1 MFCGDGAFY
10 VTLRP
15 MTQTLIGYARCS
27 TDKQDLGAQHD
38 ALLTLGVAAD
48 RIYTDKG
55 FTGTNRTRPG
65 LDQALAAVRSGDTLV
80 VPKLDRLARSVPDA
94 RAIGDDLAAR
104 GVKLQL
110 GTSVHDPADPMG
122 KLFFNILATFAEF
135 EADLIRMRTREGM
148 AVARAKGKLR
158 GKKPKLSDRQQKEL
172 RRMYDTGDYS
182 ISDLAELFSISRPT
196 VYRTLGRQPVTPAKA
211 A

>member
-1 MFCGDGAFY
+1 MPVY
-10 VTLRP
+10 
-15 MTQTLIGYARCS
+15 
-27 TDKQDLGAQHD
+27 KQDLAAQHD
-38 ALLTLGVAAD
+38 ALLKLGVAAD
-48 RIYTDKG
+48 RIYIDKG
-55 FTGTNRTRPG
+55 FTGTNRARPG
-65 LDQALAAVRSGDTLV
+65 LEQALAAVRSGDTLV

-94 RAIGDDLAAR
+94 RAIGDDLTVR

-110 GTSVHDPADPMG
+110 GANVHDPSDPMG

-148 AVARAKGKLR
+148 AVARAKGKLL

-172 RRMYDTGDYS
+172 RRMHETSDYS
-182 ISDLAELFSISRPT
+182 ISDLADLFSISRPT
-196 VYRTLGRQPVTPAKA
+196 VYRTLSRQVASPSAKA

>member
-1 MFCGDGAFY
+1 
-10 VTLRP
+10 
-15 MTQTLIGYARCS
+15 MTHVLIGYARCS
-27 TDKQDLGAQHD
+27 TDKQDLAAQRET
-38 ALLTLGVAAD
+38 LLGLGVAAD

-55 FTGTNRTRPG
+55 FTGTNRDRPG
-65 LDQALAAVRSGDTLV
+65 LGQALAAVRSGDTLV

-94 RAIGDDLAAR
+94 RAIGDGLAAR

-110 GTSVHDPADPMG
+110 GASVHDPDDPMG

-135 EADLIRMRTREGM
+135 EADLIRLRTREGM

-182 ISDLAELFSISRPT
+182 VSDLAEMFSVSRPT
-196 VYRTLGRQPVTPAKA
+196 VYRTLGRQAITPAAKVE
-211 A
+211 